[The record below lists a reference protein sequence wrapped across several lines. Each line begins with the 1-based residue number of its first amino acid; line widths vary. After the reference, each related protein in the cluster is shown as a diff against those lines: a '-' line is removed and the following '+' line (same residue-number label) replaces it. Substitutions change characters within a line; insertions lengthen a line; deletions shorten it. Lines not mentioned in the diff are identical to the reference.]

1 MDTQLDA
8 LESMPVP
15 QTKTELMERI
25 VTARAALDRLV
36 GSLSDAQLAARGP
49 NGGWAVKDHLTH
61 IATWEQM
68 SAAHLRGGS
77 DHEVVGMDE
86 ATYEKQELDS
96 LNAAIYEMHSNRE
109 PNDVRTMSRDAH
121 AAVLERLADVDETT
135 LQQAYSRTDP
145 EQRTVMQ
152 ELTSNTYDH
161 YIQHLRWMEEQVA
174 AML

>member
-1 MDTQLDA
+1 
-8 LESMPVP
+8 
-15 QTKTELMERI
+15 
-25 VTARAALDRLV
+25 
-36 GSLSDAQLAARGP
+36 
-49 NGGWAVKDHLTH
+49 
-61 IATWEQM
+61 
-68 SAAHLRGGS
+68 
-77 DHEVVGMDE
+77 
-86 ATYEKQELDS
+86 
-96 LNAAIYEMHSNRE
+96 
-109 PNDVRTMSRDAH
+109 MSRDAH